1 MSEEADQLARI
12 HAHARALWG
21 AGNFDVVVTGQ
32 LATLHRDGV
41 ELWHVRCVPWRG
53 TALDGLER
61 TLRQRVADV
70 S

>member
-1 MSEEADQLARI
+1 MSEEAAQLARI
-12 HAHARALWG
+12 HAHARTIWG
-21 AGNFDVVVTGQ
+21 SGDYNVVVTGQ

-41 ELWHVRCVPWRG
+41 ELSHVRVVLWQG